1 MFDPREPYNDLPP
14 VSSIYLEL
22 TPELDHLRE
31 EARVSIELLNYALKS
46 LPNSEILLDT
56 LALQEAKV
64 SSNIENIR
72 TTNDD
77 LLRAVAFK
85 DFNAET
91 RAISNYKDAL
101 LEGFRLL
108 GEKGQFGIED
118 LEAINAPVNTQ
129 GRGVRSN
136 LSNFNTLTRIKRTN
150 DNEDEIIYTPPHGK
164 ALLTEQLLDMLNY
177 IYDDEQYD
185 EHPLI
190 KIALA
195 HCQFE
200 NIHPFNDGNGRTGR
214 ILNILFLC
222 QKGYLSEPILYAS
235 SYISGVEWIG
245 EIPTHWNTM
254 RLRSKFSFG
263 KGLPITKAD
272 LRDSGVSVVSYGQIH
287 SKHNIGTTIKTE
299 LIRYVDNVYLD
310 TNASSLVNNGDFIF
324 ADTSEDLSGCG
335 NCVYVDT
342 NYPLFAGYHT
352 MILRPIEN
360 TSSKYYSYLF
370 ATDAWRSQIRAQA
383 SGVKLFSITQKM
395 LRDALLIEP
404 SEEEKASIV
413 SFLDDMCSTTNTII
427 ASNEATI
434 EKLKEYRQSVIY
446 EAVTGKVEVK

>member
-150 DNEDEIIYTPPHGK
+150 GREDEIIYTPPHGK

-235 SYISGVEWIG
+235 SYIIKNKNEYY
-245 EIPTHWNTM
+245 EILRTSKEKEDYAEAVAYI
-254 RLRSKFSFG
+254 LRSFKETADRTRYIIEQIVKLTTEYTMTEQNDPSPPKTGRKKYFTDDMSG
-263 KGLPITKAD
+263 NRKALCDCIRLIMKKPFVRNCD
-272 LRDSGVSVVSYGQIH
+272 L
-287 SKHNIGTTIKTE
+287 
-299 LIRYVDNVYLD
+299 VDAGYTNRQTAAVYLD
-310 TNASSLVNNGDFIF
+310 QLTDKGVLSKEKVGKENIYKNVKLLEMFD
-324 ADTSEDLSGCG
+324 EDL
-335 NCVYVDT
+335 
-342 NYPLFAGYHT
+342 
-352 MILRPIEN
+352 
-360 TSSKYYSYLF
+360 
-370 ATDAWRSQIRAQA
+370 
-383 SGVKLFSITQKM
+383 
-395 LRDALLIEP
+395 
-404 SEEEKASIV
+404 
-413 SFLDDMCSTTNTII
+413 
-427 ASNEATI
+427 
-434 EKLKEYRQSVIY
+434 
-446 EAVTGKVEVK
+446 

>member
-91 RAISNYKDAL
+91 KAISDYKDAL
-101 LEGFRLL
+101 LAGFELL
-108 GEKGQFGIED
+108 REKGQFGIED
-118 LEAINAPVNTQ
+118 LETINAPVNTQ

-136 LSNFNTLTRIKRTN
+136 LSNFNTLTRIKRSSGS
-150 DNEDEIIYTPPHGK
+150 DDEIIYTPPHGK
-164 ALLTEQLLDMLNY
+164 ALLTEQLLDMLDY
-177 IYDDEQYD
+177 IYDDEQYN

-235 SYISGVEWIG
+235 SYIIRNKNEYY
-245 EIPTHWNTM
+245 EILRTSKEKEDYTEAVAYI
-254 RLRSKFSFG
+254 LRSFKETADRTRYIIEQIVKLTSEYTMTEQNDPAPPKTGRKKYFTDDMSG
-263 KGLPITKAD
+263 NRKALCDCIRLIMKKPFVRNCD
-272 LRDSGVSVVSYGQIH
+272 L
-287 SKHNIGTTIKTE
+287 
-299 LIRYVDNVYLD
+299 VDAGYTNRQTAAVYLD
-310 TNASSLVNNGDFIF
+310 QLTDKGVLHKEKVGKENIYKNVKLLEMFD
-324 ADTSEDLSGCG
+324 EDL
-335 NCVYVDT
+335 
-342 NYPLFAGYHT
+342 
-352 MILRPIEN
+352 
-360 TSSKYYSYLF
+360 
-370 ATDAWRSQIRAQA
+370 
-383 SGVKLFSITQKM
+383 
-395 LRDALLIEP
+395 
-404 SEEEKASIV
+404 
-413 SFLDDMCSTTNTII
+413 
-427 ASNEATI
+427 
-434 EKLKEYRQSVIY
+434 
-446 EAVTGKVEVK
+446 

>member
-91 RAISNYKDAL
+91 KAISDYKDAL
-101 LEGFRLL
+101 LAGFELL
-108 GEKGQFGIED
+108 REKGQFGIED
-118 LEAINAPVNTQ
+118 LETINAPVNTQ

-136 LSNFNTLTRIKRTN
+136 LSNFNTLTRIKRSN
-150 DNEDEIIYTPPHGK
+150 GSDDEIIYTPPHGK
-164 ALLTEQLLDMLNY
+164 ALLTEQLLDMLDY
-177 IYDDEQYD
+177 IYDDEQYN

-235 SYISGVEWIG
+235 SYIIKNKNEYY
-245 EIPTHWNTM
+245 EILRTSKEKEDYAEAVAYI
-254 RLRSKFSFG
+254 LRSFKETADRTRYIIEQIVKLTTEYTMTEQNDPAPPKTGRKKYFTDDMSG
-263 KGLPITKAD
+263 NRKALCDCIRLIMKKPFVRNCD
-272 LRDSGVSVVSYGQIH
+272 LVNAGYTNRQ
-287 SKHNIGTTIKTE
+287 TAA
-299 LIRYVDNVYLD
+299 VYLD
-310 TNASSLVNNGDFIF
+310 QLTDKGVLQKEKVGKENIYKNVKLLEMFD
-324 ADTSEDLSGCG
+324 EDL
-335 NCVYVDT
+335 
-342 NYPLFAGYHT
+342 
-352 MILRPIEN
+352 
-360 TSSKYYSYLF
+360 
-370 ATDAWRSQIRAQA
+370 
-383 SGVKLFSITQKM
+383 
-395 LRDALLIEP
+395 
-404 SEEEKASIV
+404 
-413 SFLDDMCSTTNTII
+413 
-427 ASNEATI
+427 
-434 EKLKEYRQSVIY
+434 
-446 EAVTGKVEVK
+446 

>member
-129 GRGVRSN
+129 GGGVRSN

-150 DNEDEIIYTPPHGK
+150 GSEDEIIYTPPHGK

-235 SYISGVEWIG
+235 SYIIKNKNEYY
-245 EIPTHWNTM
+245 EILRTSKEKEDYAEAVAYI
-254 RLRSKFSFG
+254 LRSFKETADRTRYIIEQIVKLTTEYTMTEQNDPDPPKQGRKRYFTDDMSG
-263 KGLPITKAD
+263 NRKALCDCIRLIMKKPFVRNCD
-272 LRDSGVSVVSYGQIH
+272 L
-287 SKHNIGTTIKTE
+287 
-299 LIRYVDNVYLD
+299 VDAGYTNRQTAAVYLD
-310 TNASSLVNNGDFIF
+310 QLTDKGV
-324 ADTSEDLSGCG
+324 LSKEKVGK
-335 NCVYVDT
+335 
-342 NYPLFAGYHT
+342 
-352 MILRPIEN
+352 EN
-360 TSSKYYSYLF
+360 IYKN
-370 ATDAWRSQIRAQA
+370 
-383 SGVKLFSITQKM
+383 VKLLEMF
-395 LRDALLIEP
+395 DN
-404 SEEEKASIV
+404 
-413 SFLDDMCSTTNTII
+413 D
-427 ASNEATI
+427 NEV
-434 EKLKEYRQSVIY
+434 LY
-446 EAVTGKVEVK
+446 E

>member
-1 MFDPREPYNDLPP
+1 MFDPREPYNDLPL

-22 TPELDHLRE
+22 TPELNNLRE

-91 RAISNYKDAL
+91 KAISDYKDAL
-101 LEGFRLL
+101 LAGFELL
-108 GEKGQFGIED
+108 EEKGQFGIED

-136 LSNFNTLTRIKRTN
+136 LPNFNTLTRIKKSN
-150 DNEDEIIYTPPHGK
+150 GSEEEIIYTPPHGK
-164 ALLTEQLLDMLNY
+164 ELLMLQLADMLEY

-222 QKGYLSEPILYAS
+222 QKGYLSQPILYAS
-235 SYISGVEWIG
+235 SYIIKNKNEYY
-245 EIPTHWNTM
+245 EILRTSKEKEDYTEAVAYI
-254 RLRSKFSFG
+254 LRSFKETADRTRYIIEQIVQLTTEYTMTEQNDPAPPKTGRRKYFTDDMSG
-263 KGLPITKAD
+263 NRKALCDCIRLIMKKPFVRNCD
-272 LRDSGVSVVSYGQIH
+272 L
-287 SKHNIGTTIKTE
+287 
-299 LIRYVDNVYLD
+299 VDAGYTNRQTAAVYLD
-310 TNASSLVNNGDFIF
+310 QL
-324 ADTSEDLSGCG
+324 ADKGMLSKEKVGK
-335 NCVYVDT
+335 
-342 NYPLFAGYHT
+342 
-352 MILRPIEN
+352 EN
-360 TSSKYYSYLF
+360 IYKN
-370 ATDAWRSQIRAQA
+370 
-383 SGVKLFSITQKM
+383 VKLLEMF
-395 LRDALLIEP
+395 DN
-404 SEEEKASIV
+404 
-413 SFLDDMCSTTNTII
+413 D
-427 ASNEATI
+427 
-434 EKLKEYRQSVIY
+434 
-446 EAVTGKVEVK
+446 

>member
-1 MFDPREPYNDLPP
+1 MFDPREPYNDLPL

-22 TPELDHLRE
+22 TPELNNLRE

-91 RAISNYKDAL
+91 KAISDYKDAL
-101 LEGFRLL
+101 LAGFELL

-136 LSNFNTLTRIKRTN
+136 LPNFNTLTRIKKSN
-150 DNEDEIIYTPPHGK
+150 GSEEEIIYTPPHGK
-164 ALLTEQLLDMLNY
+164 ELLMLQLADMLEY

-222 QKGYLSEPILYAS
+222 QKGYLSQPILYAS
-235 SYISGVEWIG
+235 SYIIKNKNEYY
-245 EIPTHWNTM
+245 EILRTSKEKEDYTEAVAYF
-254 RLRSKFSFG
+254 LRSFKETADRTRYIIEQIV
-263 KGLPITKAD
+263 KLTTEYTMTKEND
-272 LRDSGVSVVSYGQIH
+272 PEPP
-287 SKHNIGTTIKTE
+287 KIGTRHYFTDGMNGNRKALCDCIR
-299 LIRYVDNVYLD
+299 LIMKKPFVRNCDLVDAGYANRQTAAVYLD
-310 TNASSLVNNGDFIF
+310 QL
-324 ADTSEDLSGCG
+324 ADKGVLSKEKVGK
-335 NCVYVDT
+335 
-342 NYPLFAGYHT
+342 
-352 MILRPIEN
+352 EN
-360 TSSKYYSYLF
+360 IYKN
-370 ATDAWRSQIRAQA
+370 
-383 SGVKLFSITQKM
+383 VKLLEMF
-395 LRDALLIEP
+395 DN
-404 SEEEKASIV
+404 
-413 SFLDDMCSTTNTII
+413 DC
-427 ASNEATI
+427 
-434 EKLKEYRQSVIY
+434 
-446 EAVTGKVEVK
+446 

>member
-1 MFDPREPYNDLPP
+1 MFDPREPYNDLPL

-22 TPELDHLRE
+22 TPELNNLRE

-91 RAISNYKDAL
+91 KAISDYKDAL
-101 LEGFRLL
+101 LAGFELL

-136 LSNFNTLTRIKRTN
+136 LPNFNTLTRIKKSN
-150 DNEDEIIYTPPHGK
+150 GSEEEIIYTPPHGK
-164 ALLTEQLLDMLNY
+164 ELLMLQLADMLEY

-222 QKGYLSEPILYAS
+222 QKGYLSQPILYAS
-235 SYISGVEWIG
+235 SYIIKNKNEYY
-245 EIPTHWNTM
+245 EILRTSKEKEDYNEAVAYF
-254 RLRSKFSFG
+254 LRSFKETADRTRYIIEQIV
-263 KGLPITKAD
+263 KLTTEYTMTKEND
-272 LRDSGVSVVSYGQIH
+272 PEPP
-287 SKHNIGTTIKTE
+287 KIGTRHYFTDGMNGNRKALCDCIR
-299 LIRYVDNVYLD
+299 LIMKKPFVRNCDLVDAGYANRQTAAVYLD
-310 TNASSLVNNGDFIF
+310 QL
-324 ADTSEDLSGCG
+324 ADKGVLSKEKVGK
-335 NCVYVDT
+335 
-342 NYPLFAGYHT
+342 
-352 MILRPIEN
+352 EN
-360 TSSKYYSYLF
+360 IYKN
-370 ATDAWRSQIRAQA
+370 
-383 SGVKLFSITQKM
+383 VKLLEMF
-395 LRDALLIEP
+395 DN
-404 SEEEKASIV
+404 
-413 SFLDDMCSTTNTII
+413 DC
-427 ASNEATI
+427 
-434 EKLKEYRQSVIY
+434 
-446 EAVTGKVEVK
+446 

>member
-1 MFDPREPYNDLPP
+1 MFDPREPYNDLPL

-22 TPELDHLRE
+22 TPELNRLRE

-91 RAISNYKDAL
+91 RAVSNYKDAL

-129 GRGVRSN
+129 GRGIRSN
-136 LSNFNTLTRIKRTN
+136 LSNFKTLTRIKKISGG
-150 DNEDEIIYTPPHGK
+150 EEEVIYTPPHGR
-164 ALLTEQLLDMLNY
+164 ALLIEHLLDMLNY

-222 QKGYLSEPILYAS
+222 QKGYLSQPILYAS
-235 SYISGVEWIG
+235 SYIIKNKNEYY
-245 EIPTHWNTM
+245 EILRTSKEKDDYTEAVSYI
-254 RLRSKFSFG
+254 LRSFKE
-263 KGLPITKAD
+263 TAD
-272 LRDSGVSVVSYGQIH
+272 RTRHIIEEIVRLTTEYTMTENNDPEP
-287 SKHNIGTTIKTE
+287 SKHKRYFTDDMSGNRKALCDCIR
-299 LIRYVDNVYLD
+299 LIMKKPYVRIRDLVPQYANRQTAAVYLD
-310 TNASSLVNNGDFIF
+310 QL
-324 ADTSEDLSGCG
+324 ADKGVLHKEKVGKENIYKNVKLLEMFDEDL
-335 NCVYVDT
+335 
-342 NYPLFAGYHT
+342 
-352 MILRPIEN
+352 
-360 TSSKYYSYLF
+360 
-370 ATDAWRSQIRAQA
+370 
-383 SGVKLFSITQKM
+383 
-395 LRDALLIEP
+395 
-404 SEEEKASIV
+404 
-413 SFLDDMCSTTNTII
+413 
-427 ASNEATI
+427 
-434 EKLKEYRQSVIY
+434 
-446 EAVTGKVEVK
+446 

>member
-136 LSNFNTLTRIKRTN
+136 LSNFNTLTRIKKSN
-150 DNEDEIIYTPPHGK
+150 GSEEEIIYTPPHGK
-164 ALLTEQLLDMLNY
+164 ELLMLQLADMLEY

-235 SYISGVEWIG
+235 SYIIKNKNEYY
-245 EIPTHWNTM
+245 EILRTSKEKEDYAEAVAYI
-254 RLRSKFSFG
+254 LRSFKE
-263 KGLPITKAD
+263 TAD
-272 LRDSGVSVVSYGQIH
+272 RTRYIIEQIVKLTTEYTMTEQNDPSPPKTGRKKYFTDDMSGNRKSLCDCIR
-287 SKHNIGTTIKTE
+287 
-299 LIRYVDNVYLD
+299 LIMKKPFARNCDLVDAGYTNRQTAAVYLD
-310 TNASSLVNNGDFIF
+310 QLTDKGVLSKEKVGKENIYKNVKLLEMFD
-324 ADTSEDLSGCG
+324 EDL
-335 NCVYVDT
+335 
-342 NYPLFAGYHT
+342 
-352 MILRPIEN
+352 
-360 TSSKYYSYLF
+360 
-370 ATDAWRSQIRAQA
+370 
-383 SGVKLFSITQKM
+383 
-395 LRDALLIEP
+395 
-404 SEEEKASIV
+404 
-413 SFLDDMCSTTNTII
+413 
-427 ASNEATI
+427 
-434 EKLKEYRQSVIY
+434 
-446 EAVTGKVEVK
+446 

>member
-91 RAISNYKDAL
+91 KAISDYKDAL
-101 LEGFRLL
+101 LAGFELL

-150 DNEDEIIYTPPHGK
+150 GNEDEIIYTPPHGK
-164 ALLTEQLLDMLNY
+164 ELLMLQLADMLNY

-235 SYISGVEWIG
+235 SYIIKNKNEYYEVLRTSKEKEDYSEAVAYI
-245 EIPTHWNTM
+245 
-254 RLRSKFSFG
+254 LRSFKETADRTRYIIEQIVSLTTEYTMTENNDPEAEKHKRYFTDDMSG
-263 KGLPITKAD
+263 NRKALCDCIRLIMKKPYVRIRD
-272 LRDSGVSVVSYGQIH
+272 LVPQYANRQ
-287 SKHNIGTTIKTE
+287 TAA
-299 LIRYVDNVYLD
+299 VYLD
-310 TNASSLVNNGDFIF
+310 QLTDKGVLHKEKVGKENIYKNVKLLEMFD
-324 ADTSEDLSGCG
+324 EDL
-335 NCVYVDT
+335 
-342 NYPLFAGYHT
+342 
-352 MILRPIEN
+352 
-360 TSSKYYSYLF
+360 
-370 ATDAWRSQIRAQA
+370 
-383 SGVKLFSITQKM
+383 
-395 LRDALLIEP
+395 
-404 SEEEKASIV
+404 
-413 SFLDDMCSTTNTII
+413 
-427 ASNEATI
+427 
-434 EKLKEYRQSVIY
+434 
-446 EAVTGKVEVK
+446 

>member
-22 TPELDHLRE
+22 TPELDYLRE

-91 RAISNYKDAL
+91 KAISDYKDAL
-101 LEGFRLL
+101 LAGFELL
-108 GEKGQFGIED
+108 REKGQFGIED

-136 LSNFNTLTRIKRTN
+136 LSNFNTLTRIKRSN
-150 DNEDEIIYTPPHGK
+150 GSDDEIIYTPPHGK
-164 ALLTEQLLDMLNY
+164 ALLTEQLLDMLDY
-177 IYDDEQYD
+177 IYDDEQYN

-222 QKGYLSEPILYAS
+222 QKGYLSQPILYAS
-235 SYISGVEWIG
+235 SYIIRNKNEYY
-245 EIPTHWNTM
+245 EILRTSKEKEDYTEAVAYI
-254 RLRSKFSFG
+254 LRSFKETADRTRYIIEQIVKLTTEYTMTEQNDPAPPKTGRKKYFTDDMSG
-263 KGLPITKAD
+263 NRKALCDCIRLIMKKPFVRNCD
-272 LRDSGVSVVSYGQIH
+272 L
-287 SKHNIGTTIKTE
+287 
-299 LIRYVDNVYLD
+299 VDAGYTNRQTAAVYLD
-310 TNASSLVNNGDFIF
+310 QLTDKGVLQKEKVGKENIYKNVKLLEMFD
-324 ADTSEDLSGCG
+324 EDL
-335 NCVYVDT
+335 
-342 NYPLFAGYHT
+342 
-352 MILRPIEN
+352 
-360 TSSKYYSYLF
+360 
-370 ATDAWRSQIRAQA
+370 
-383 SGVKLFSITQKM
+383 
-395 LRDALLIEP
+395 
-404 SEEEKASIV
+404 
-413 SFLDDMCSTTNTII
+413 
-427 ASNEATI
+427 
-434 EKLKEYRQSVIY
+434 
-446 EAVTGKVEVK
+446 

>member
-1 MFDPREPYNDLPP
+1 MFDPREPYNDLPL

-22 TPELDHLRE
+22 TPELNHLRE

-46 LPNSEILLDT
+46 LPDSKILLDT

-118 LEAINAPVNTQ
+118 LETINAPVNTQ

-136 LSNFNTLTRIKRTN
+136 LPNFNTLTRIKKSN
-150 DNEDEIIYTPPHGK
+150 GSEEEIIYTPPHGK

-235 SYISGVEWIG
+235 SYIIKNKNEYY
-245 EIPTHWNTM
+245 EILRTSKEKEDYAEAVAYI
-254 RLRSKFSFG
+254 LRSFKE
-263 KGLPITKAD
+263 TAD
-272 LRDSGVSVVSYGQIH
+272 RTRYIIEQIVKLTTEYTMTEQNDPSPPKTGRKKYFTDDMSGNRKSLCDCIR
-287 SKHNIGTTIKTE
+287 
-299 LIRYVDNVYLD
+299 LIMKKPFVRNCDLVDAGYTNRQTAAVYLD
-310 TNASSLVNNGDFIF
+310 QLTDKGVLSKEKVGKENIYKNVKLLEMFD
-324 ADTSEDLSGCG
+324 EDL
-335 NCVYVDT
+335 
-342 NYPLFAGYHT
+342 
-352 MILRPIEN
+352 
-360 TSSKYYSYLF
+360 
-370 ATDAWRSQIRAQA
+370 
-383 SGVKLFSITQKM
+383 
-395 LRDALLIEP
+395 
-404 SEEEKASIV
+404 
-413 SFLDDMCSTTNTII
+413 
-427 ASNEATI
+427 
-434 EKLKEYRQSVIY
+434 
-446 EAVTGKVEVK
+446 

>member
-1 MFDPREPYNDLPP
+1 MFDPCEPYNDLPLI
-14 VSSIYLEL
+14 SSINLDLTTEL
-22 TPELDHLRE
+22 NNLRE

-91 RAISNYKDAL
+91 KAISDYKDAL
-101 LEGFRLL
+101 LAGFKLL
-108 GEKGQFGIED
+108 QEKGQFGIED

-136 LSNFNTLTRIKRTN
+136 LSNFNTLTRIKRSN
-150 DNEDEIIYTPPHGK
+150 GSEDEIIYTPPHGK
-164 ALLTEQLLDMLNY
+164 ALLTEHLLEMLEY
-177 IYDDEQYD
+177 IYNDEQYD

-200 NIHPFNDGNGRTGR
+200 NIHPFYDGNGRTGR

-235 SYISGVEWIG
+235 SYIIKNKNEYY
-245 EIPTHWNTM
+245 EILRTSKEKEDYTEAVAYI
-254 RLRSKFSFG
+254 LRSFKETADRTRYIIEQILNLTTEYTMTEQNDPSPAKIGRKKYFTDDMSG
-263 KGLPITKAD
+263 NRKALCDCIRLIMKKPFVRNCD
-272 LRDSGVSVVSYGQIH
+272 LVYAGYANRQ
-287 SKHNIGTTIKTE
+287 TAA
-299 LIRYVDNVYLD
+299 VYLD
-310 TNASSLVNNGDFIF
+310 QLVDKGV
-324 ADTSEDLSGCG
+324 LSKEKVGK
-335 NCVYVDT
+335 
-342 NYPLFAGYHT
+342 
-352 MILRPIEN
+352 EN
-360 TSSKYYSYLF
+360 IYKN
-370 ATDAWRSQIRAQA
+370 
-383 SGVKLFSITQKM
+383 VKLLEMF
-395 LRDALLIEP
+395 DN
-404 SEEEKASIV
+404 
-413 SFLDDMCSTTNTII
+413 D
-427 ASNEATI
+427 
-434 EKLKEYRQSVIY
+434 
-446 EAVTGKVEVK
+446 

>member
-1 MFDPREPYNDLPP
+1 MFDPREPYNDLPL

-22 TPELDHLRE
+22 TPELNNLRE

-46 LPNSEILLDT
+46 LPNSEVLLDT

-91 RAISNYKDAL
+91 KAISDYKDAL
-101 LEGFRLL
+101 LAGFELL
-108 GEKGQFGIED
+108 REKGQFGIED

-136 LSNFNTLTRIKRTN
+136 LPNFNTLTRIKKSN
-150 DNEDEIIYTPPHGK
+150 GSEEEIIYTPPHGK
-164 ALLTEQLLDMLNY
+164 ELLMLQLADMLEY

-222 QKGYLSEPILYAS
+222 QKGYLSQPILYAS
-235 SYISGVEWIG
+235 SYIIKNKNEYY
-245 EIPTHWNTM
+245 EILRTSKEKEDYTEAVAYI
-254 RLRSKFSFG
+254 LRSFKE
-263 KGLPITKAD
+263 TAD
-272 LRDSGVSVVSYGQIH
+272 RTRYIIEQIVRLTAEYTMTEQNDPVPPKTGRKKYFTDDMSGNRKVLCDCIRLIMKKPYVRIRDLVPEYANRQ
-287 SKHNIGTTIKTE
+287 TAA
-299 LIRYVDNVYLD
+299 LYLD
-310 TNASSLVNNGDFIF
+310 QLVDKGVLSKEKVGKENIYKNVKLLEMFD
-324 ADTSEDLSGCG
+324 EDL
-335 NCVYVDT
+335 
-342 NYPLFAGYHT
+342 
-352 MILRPIEN
+352 
-360 TSSKYYSYLF
+360 
-370 ATDAWRSQIRAQA
+370 
-383 SGVKLFSITQKM
+383 
-395 LRDALLIEP
+395 
-404 SEEEKASIV
+404 
-413 SFLDDMCSTTNTII
+413 
-427 ASNEATI
+427 
-434 EKLKEYRQSVIY
+434 
-446 EAVTGKVEVK
+446 

>member
-1 MFDPREPYNDLPP
+1 MFDPREPYNDLPL

-22 TPELDHLRE
+22 TPELNNLRE

-91 RAISNYKDAL
+91 KAISDYKDAL
-101 LEGFRLL
+101 LAGFELL

-118 LEAINAPVNTQ
+118 FEAINAPVNTQ

-136 LSNFNTLTRIKRTN
+136 LPNFNTLTRIKKSN
-150 DNEDEIIYTPPHGK
+150 GSEEEIIYTPPHGK
-164 ALLTEQLLDMLNY
+164 ELLMLQLADMLEY

-222 QKGYLSEPILYAS
+222 QKGYLSQPILYAS
-235 SYISGVEWIG
+235 SYIIKNKNEYY
-245 EIPTHWNTM
+245 EILRTSKEKEDYTEAVAYF
-254 RLRSKFSFG
+254 LRSFKETADRTRYIIEQIV
-263 KGLPITKAD
+263 KLTTEYTMTKEND
-272 LRDSGVSVVSYGQIH
+272 PEPP
-287 SKHNIGTTIKTE
+287 KIGTRHYFTDGMNGNRKALCDCIR
-299 LIRYVDNVYLD
+299 LIMKKPFVRNCDLVDAGYANRQTAAVYLD
-310 TNASSLVNNGDFIF
+310 QL
-324 ADTSEDLSGCG
+324 ADKGVLHKEKVGKENIYKNVKLLEMFDEDL
-335 NCVYVDT
+335 
-342 NYPLFAGYHT
+342 
-352 MILRPIEN
+352 
-360 TSSKYYSYLF
+360 
-370 ATDAWRSQIRAQA
+370 
-383 SGVKLFSITQKM
+383 
-395 LRDALLIEP
+395 
-404 SEEEKASIV
+404 
-413 SFLDDMCSTTNTII
+413 
-427 ASNEATI
+427 
-434 EKLKEYRQSVIY
+434 
-446 EAVTGKVEVK
+446 

>member
-1 MFDPREPYNDLPP
+1 MFDPREPYNDLPL

-22 TPELDHLRE
+22 TPELNNLRE

-46 LPNSEILLDT
+46 LPNSEVLLDT

-91 RAISNYKDAL
+91 KAISDYKDAL
-101 LEGFRLL
+101 LAGFELL
-108 GEKGQFGIED
+108 REKGQFGIED

-136 LSNFNTLTRIKRTN
+136 LPNFNTLTRIKKSN
-150 DNEDEIIYTPPHGK
+150 GSEEEIIYTPPHGK
-164 ALLTEQLLDMLNY
+164 ELLMLQLADMLEY

-222 QKGYLSEPILYAS
+222 QKGYLSQPILYAS
-235 SYISGVEWIG
+235 SYIIKNKNEYY
-245 EIPTHWNTM
+245 EILRTSKEKEDYTEAVAYF
-254 RLRSKFSFG
+254 LRSFKETADRTRYIIEQIV
-263 KGLPITKAD
+263 KLTTEYTMTKEND
-272 LRDSGVSVVSYGQIH
+272 PEPP
-287 SKHNIGTTIKTE
+287 KIGTRHYFTDGMNGNRKALCDCIR
-299 LIRYVDNVYLD
+299 LIMKKPFVRNCDLVDAGYANRQTAAVYLD
-310 TNASSLVNNGDFIF
+310 QL
-324 ADTSEDLSGCG
+324 ADKGVLSKEKVGK
-335 NCVYVDT
+335 
-342 NYPLFAGYHT
+342 
-352 MILRPIEN
+352 EN
-360 TSSKYYSYLF
+360 IYKN
-370 ATDAWRSQIRAQA
+370 
-383 SGVKLFSITQKM
+383 VKLLEMF
-395 LRDALLIEP
+395 DN
-404 SEEEKASIV
+404 
-413 SFLDDMCSTTNTII
+413 DC
-427 ASNEATI
+427 
-434 EKLKEYRQSVIY
+434 
-446 EAVTGKVEVK
+446 

>member
-222 QKGYLSEPILYAS
+222 QKGYLSQPILYAS
-235 SYISGVEWIG
+235 SYIIKNKNEYY
-245 EIPTHWNTM
+245 EILRTSKEKEDYAEAVAYI
-254 RLRSKFSFG
+254 LRSFKETADRTRYIIEQIVKLTTEYTMTEQNDPSPPKTGRKKYFTDDMSG
-263 KGLPITKAD
+263 NRKALCDCIRLIMKKPFVRNCD
-272 LRDSGVSVVSYGQIH
+272 L
-287 SKHNIGTTIKTE
+287 
-299 LIRYVDNVYLD
+299 VDAGYTNRQTAAVYLD
-310 TNASSLVNNGDFIF
+310 QLTDKGV
-324 ADTSEDLSGCG
+324 LSKEKVGK
-335 NCVYVDT
+335 
-342 NYPLFAGYHT
+342 
-352 MILRPIEN
+352 EN
-360 TSSKYYSYLF
+360 IYKN
-370 ATDAWRSQIRAQA
+370 
-383 SGVKLFSITQKM
+383 VKLLEMF
-395 LRDALLIEP
+395 DN
-404 SEEEKASIV
+404 
-413 SFLDDMCSTTNTII
+413 D
-427 ASNEATI
+427 NEV
-434 EKLKEYRQSVIY
+434 LY
-446 EAVTGKVEVK
+446 E

>member
-91 RAISNYKDAL
+91 KAISDYKDAL
-101 LEGFRLL
+101 LAGFELL

-136 LSNFNTLTRIKRTN
+136 LSNFNTLTRIKRSN
-150 DNEDEIIYTPPHGK
+150 GSEDEIIYTPPHGK

-222 QKGYLSEPILYAS
+222 QKGYLSQPILYAS
-235 SYISGVEWIG
+235 SYIIKNKNEYYEVLRTSKEKEDYSEAVAYI
-245 EIPTHWNTM
+245 
-254 RLRSKFSFG
+254 LRSFKETADRTRYIIEQIVSLTTEYTMTENNDPEAEKHKRYFTDDMSG
-263 KGLPITKAD
+263 NRKALCDCIRLIMKKPYVRIRD
-272 LRDSGVSVVSYGQIH
+272 LVPQYANRQ
-287 SKHNIGTTIKTE
+287 TAA
-299 LIRYVDNVYLD
+299 VYLD
-310 TNASSLVNNGDFIF
+310 QL
-324 ADTSEDLSGCG
+324 ADKGVLHKEKVGKENIYKNVKLLEMFDEDL
-335 NCVYVDT
+335 
-342 NYPLFAGYHT
+342 
-352 MILRPIEN
+352 
-360 TSSKYYSYLF
+360 
-370 ATDAWRSQIRAQA
+370 
-383 SGVKLFSITQKM
+383 
-395 LRDALLIEP
+395 
-404 SEEEKASIV
+404 
-413 SFLDDMCSTTNTII
+413 
-427 ASNEATI
+427 
-434 EKLKEYRQSVIY
+434 
-446 EAVTGKVEVK
+446 

>member
-1 MFDPREPYNDLPP
+1 MFDPREPYNDLPL

-22 TPELDHLRE
+22 TPELNNLRE

-91 RAISNYKDAL
+91 KAISDYKDAL
-101 LEGFRLL
+101 LAGFELL

-136 LSNFNTLTRIKRTN
+136 LPNFNTLTRIKKSN
-150 DNEDEIIYTPPHGK
+150 GSEEEIIYTPPHGK
-164 ALLTEQLLDMLNY
+164 ELLMLQLADMLEY

-222 QKGYLSEPILYAS
+222 QKGYLSQPILYAS
-235 SYISGVEWIG
+235 SYIIKNKNEYY
-245 EIPTHWNTM
+245 EILRTSKEKEDYTEAVAYF
-254 RLRSKFSFG
+254 LRSFKETADRTRYIIEQIV
-263 KGLPITKAD
+263 KLTTEYTMTKEND
-272 LRDSGVSVVSYGQIH
+272 PEPP
-287 SKHNIGTTIKTE
+287 KIGTRHYFTDSMNGNRKALCDCIR
-299 LIRYVDNVYLD
+299 LIMKKPFVRNCDLVDAGYANRQTAAVYLD
-310 TNASSLVNNGDFIF
+310 QL
-324 ADTSEDLSGCG
+324 ADKGVLSKEKVGKENIYKNVKLLEMFDEDL
-335 NCVYVDT
+335 
-342 NYPLFAGYHT
+342 
-352 MILRPIEN
+352 
-360 TSSKYYSYLF
+360 
-370 ATDAWRSQIRAQA
+370 
-383 SGVKLFSITQKM
+383 
-395 LRDALLIEP
+395 
-404 SEEEKASIV
+404 
-413 SFLDDMCSTTNTII
+413 
-427 ASNEATI
+427 
-434 EKLKEYRQSVIY
+434 
-446 EAVTGKVEVK
+446 

>member
-1 MFDPREPYNDLPP
+1 MFDPREPYNDLPL

-22 TPELDHLRE
+22 TPELNNLRE

-91 RAISNYKDAL
+91 KAISDYKDAL
-101 LEGFRLL
+101 LAGFELL

-136 LSNFNTLTRIKRTN
+136 LPNFNTLTRIKKSN
-150 DNEDEIIYTPPHGK
+150 GSVEEIIYTPPHGK
-164 ALLTEQLLDMLNY
+164 ELLMLQLADMLEY

-235 SYISGVEWIG
+235 SYIIKNKNEYY
-245 EIPTHWNTM
+245 EILRTSKEKEDYAEAVAYI
-254 RLRSKFSFG
+254 LRSFKETADRTRYIIEQIVKLTTEYTMTEQNDPDPPKQGRKRYFTDDMSG
-263 KGLPITKAD
+263 NRKALCECIRLIMKKPFVRNCD
-272 LRDSGVSVVSYGQIH
+272 L
-287 SKHNIGTTIKTE
+287 
-299 LIRYVDNVYLD
+299 VDAGYTNRQTAAVYLD
-310 TNASSLVNNGDFIF
+310 QLTDKGI
-324 ADTSEDLSGCG
+324 LSKEKVGK
-335 NCVYVDT
+335 
-342 NYPLFAGYHT
+342 
-352 MILRPIEN
+352 EN
-360 TSSKYYSYLF
+360 IYKN
-370 ATDAWRSQIRAQA
+370 
-383 SGVKLFSITQKM
+383 VKLLEMF
-395 LRDALLIEP
+395 DN
-404 SEEEKASIV
+404 
-413 SFLDDMCSTTNTII
+413 D
-427 ASNEATI
+427 
-434 EKLKEYRQSVIY
+434 
-446 EAVTGKVEVK
+446 